1 MYVVYMDDSGAYQC
15 VPESQFD
22 DEMYAVIRRG
32 SREFCLAYI
41 NSLYTQSMGDF
52 ISNDHRRI
60 VDDNNNEEGADLS
73 PWTPEDFV

>member
-1 MYVVYMDDSGAYQC
+1 MYVVYMDDNGSYQC
-15 VPESQFD
+15 APESQFN

-52 ISNDHRRI
+52 ETRNHRDIVNDN
-60 VDDNNNEEGADLS
+60 DNDQGADLS
-73 PWTPEDFV
+73 PWTKDDF